1 MSTPV
6 IPDTGDVVDPTAPDP
21 TPAEV
26 TDPTHTNYVEPF
38 AAATPTAE
46 GV

>member
-6 IPDTGDVVDPTAPDP
+6 VPDTGDVVDPTAVDP
-21 TPAEV
+21 TPAEI
-26 TDPTHTNYVEPF
+26 TDPAQDYVEPF
-38 AAATPTAE
+38 APATPTAE